1 MPEANIDGG
10 ASGAPAGGE
19 GTSSAAPNGEVLL
32 TGGEAAKPGEG
43 KPAGAEGA
51 SGEAKPGEQGAGKDG
66 ANAAPETYT
75 FTAPE
80 GIELDS
86 SAVEQFSVLAKELK
100 LSGPDAQRVAD
111 IGAAMIQRQAEQQ
124 VATVKGWISE
134 SKADKEFGGDAFN
147 TNISV
152 ARKAI
157 DTFGSEKLKEAMESS
172 GLGNHPEF
180 IRFAFKVGKAISEGT
195 FVKSGASGGS
205 HPADAA
211 KQLYPNMN

>member
-1 MPEANIDGG
+1 MPEANTDG
-10 ASGAPAGGE
+10 GAPAGGAPAAN
-19 GTSSAAPNGEVLL
+19 SDAAPNSDASL
-32 TGGEAAKPGEG
+32 TGGAAANPGEA

-51 SGEAKPGEQGAGKDG
+51 AGEAKPGEQGAGKEA

-80 GIELDS
+80 GIELDG
-86 SAVEQFSVLAKELK
+86 SAVEQFSALAKELK

-111 IGAAMIQRQAEQQ
+111 IGAAMIRRQAEQQ

>member
-1 MPEANIDGG
+1 MPEENTGG
-10 ASGAPAGGE
+10 APAGGAPAGGE
-19 GTSSAAPNGEVLL
+19 NTGAAPNGEALL

-43 KPAGAEGA
+43 KPAGADGA
-51 SGEAKPGEQGAGKDG
+51 AGETKPGEQGEGKEG
-66 ANAAPETYT
+66 AAPEAYT

-86 SAVEQFSVLAKELK
+86 AAVEQFSVLAKELK

-134 SKADKEFGGDAFN
+134 SKTDKEFGGDAFDSN
-147 TNISV
+147 MSV

-157 DTFGSEKLKEAMESS
+157 DTFGSEKLKAAMESS

-180 IRFAFKVGKAISEGT
+180 VRFAFKVGKAISEGT
-195 FVKSGASGGS
+195 FVKSGASGGG

-211 KQLYPNMN
+211 KKLYPGMN